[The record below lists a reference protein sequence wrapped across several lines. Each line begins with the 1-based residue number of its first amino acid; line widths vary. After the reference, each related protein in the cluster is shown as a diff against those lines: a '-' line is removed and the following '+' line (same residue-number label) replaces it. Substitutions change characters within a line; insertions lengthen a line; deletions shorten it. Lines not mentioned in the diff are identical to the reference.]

1 MYKWGWSKNE
11 ECVIEPD
18 LDHAVPKPLPPDF
31 LVISNIM
38 CIFPAVVNSSVA
50 QHQDLF
56 VVLVWSGFLDE
67 VMIVT
72 VLCNTNDQFICHFVS
87 VETVCTVPRKVE

>member
-1 MYKWGWSKNE
+1 MVKSEECVRTLFSYAYFLLAVCIFLHMYKWGWSKNE

-56 VVLVWSGFLDE
+56 VVLV
-67 VMIVT
+67 
-72 VLCNTNDQFICHFVS
+72 
-87 VETVCTVPRKVE
+87 